1 MTVLFDSSVLI
12 DLLTGSD
19 WADRVADEM
28 ERIADDA
35 FAINPLIYA
44 EVSIPYPSLEELDA
58 DLNRLVLARL
68 DLPWEAAF
76 LAGRAFQA
84 YKRRGGLRTSPMPDF
99 YIGAHAVVSGLT
111 LLTRDAKRYRTYFP
125 NLEII
130 APR

>member
-28 ERIADDA
+28 ERIADDS

-44 EVSIPYPSLEELDA
+44 EVSLPYPSLAELDA
-58 DLNRLVLARL
+58 DLNRLVLTRL

-84 YKRRGGLRTSPMPDF
+84 YKRRGGLRTSPMPGF

-111 LLTRDAKRYRTYFP
+111 LLTRDAKLYGTYFP
-125 NLEII
+125 DAQII

>member
-1 MTVLFDSSVLI
+1 MVLFDSSVLI

-28 ERIADDA
+28 ERIADDT

-111 LLTRDAKRYRTYFP
+111 LLTREAKRYRTYFP
-125 NLEII
+125 NLDVI
-130 APR
+130 APG